1 MRKRETE
8 SPYRA
13 HKRLRC
19 TGGQGPALCPPF
31 PSLQPHSCQSLK
43 QGAPGWGPISMLPLI
58 HTRHQQEKQQ
68 KRCQIYMN
76 PEATRGKQASVLE
89 GSLESP
95 WSNKCELGWIRKSMC
110 MKLHVHVCLSGCP
123 CACMCA
129 FDVGGGTAC
138 SCLYWFVHV
147 CVCCLCLRVCVPGAI
162 CTMSVRMRAMPHRL
176 TGTQGTHG
184 EHFCKLVSVLMD
196 WQVEWA

>member
-76 PEATRGKQASVLE
+76 PEATRGKQASVLK

-129 FDVGGGTAC
+129 FDVGGYC
-138 SCLYWFVHV
+138 MFMLVLV
-147 CVCCLCLRVCVPGAI
+147 CTCLCL
-162 CTMSVRMRAMPHRL
+162 L
-176 TGTQGTHG
+176 
-184 EHFCKLVSVLMD
+184 LVSSCLCAWGYLYHECED
-196 WQVEWA
+196 EGDAPPTDGYTGDPWGTFLQAG